1 METTGDLFGER
12 PEAAI
17 RGERGLV
24 IGASS
29 KAPLTKAQQAFNR
42 LIKKIENLRQSIEQ
56 ETERMNRHLGLYSV
70 EIHPLEVKILEQR
83 KRVVRRLYPFL
94 DCREIPGR
102 KQRQV
107 LREVLL
113 THLTQIAAEEG
124 DLQDEDLIAIRDAIT
139 ESMPLRPP
147 DKDEDKEFLEEL
159 KERAAADFKDMGVDV
174 DLSKFRPDMSPEEL
188 FEMLAE
194 MEAQVKAGQTSEGQG
209 QGQKSGKE
217 SKAAARARMEDELR
231 QRDLGSL
238 YKQLAKM
245 LHPDLEAD
253 PTLRTEKEAAM
264 KDLTTAYKRKDLHA
278 ILRLELEWIS
288 REQADVSRLTEE
300 KLRAY
305 NGILREQVNELETR
319 LFEVPHHPRF
329 SPLQRFTHSL
339 FGTRHFNPVVV
350 RQDLNEQLKALRF
363 AVQAL
368 EGPRAL
374 EEVREMIVSI
384 RRDSSRYPDP
394 LF

>member
-1 METTGDLFGER
+1 MATEGDLFGER
-12 PEAAI
+12 PEAKSSK
-17 RGERGLV
+17 ERGLI
-24 IGASS
+24 IGAST

-42 LIKKIENLRQSIEQ
+42 LIKKIEKLRQSIDK
-56 ETERMNRHLGLYSV
+56 ETERLNRDLALYSV
-70 EIHPLEVKILEQR
+70 QIHPLEVKIVEQR
-83 KRVVRRLYPFL
+83 KQMVRRLYPFL
-94 DCREIPGR
+94 GCREIPGR
-102 KQRQV
+102 KQREV

-113 THLTQIAAEEG
+113 NHLDQIASEEG
-124 DLQDEDLIAIRDAIT
+124 ELKDEDLTAIRDAIT
-139 ESMPLRPP
+139 ESMPQPP
-147 DKDEDKEFLEEL
+147 QDADEDEAFLEDL
-159 KERAAADFKDMGVDV
+159 KERAAADFKDMGVEV
-174 DLSKFRPDMSPEEL
+174 DLSKFRPGMSPEEL

-194 MEAQVKAGQTSEGQG
+194 MEAQVKAGQTSEGKE
-209 QGQKSGKE
+209 QKARKE
-217 SKAAARARMEDELR
+217 TKTAARARMEEELR

-264 KDLTTAYKRKDLHA
+264 KELTTAYKRKDLHA

-300 KLRAY
+300 KLRVY
-305 NGILREQVNELETR
+305 NGILREQVDELESR

-329 SPLQRFTHSL
+329 NPLQRFTHSL
-339 FGTRHFNPVVV
+339 FGTRHFNPALV
-350 RQDLNEQLKALRF
+350 RQDLNDQLKALRF
-363 AVQAL
+363 AIQAL

-384 RRDSSRYPDP
+384 RRDSSRFPEP

>member
-1 METTGDLFGER
+1 MATEEDLFGER
-12 PEAAI
+12 PEAASSK
-17 RGERGLV
+17 ERGLV

-42 LIKKIENLRQSIEQ
+42 LIKKIENLRQSIDK
-56 ETERMNRHLGLYSV
+56 ETERLNRDLALYSV
-70 EIHPLEVKILEQR
+70 EIHPLEVKIMEQR
-83 KRVVRRLYPFL
+83 KRMVRLLYSFL
-94 DCREIPGR
+94 GCREIPGR

-113 THLTQIAAEEG
+113 THLNQIAAEEG
-124 DLQDEDLIAIRDAIT
+124 ALQDEDLTAIRDAIT

-147 DKDEDKEFLEEL
+147 DKDEDKEFIEKL

-174 DLSKFRPDMSPEEL
+174 DLSRIRPGMSPEEL
-188 FEMLAE
+188 FEILGE
-194 MEAQVKAGQTSEGQG
+194 MEAEVRAGQSSER
-209 QGQKSGKE
+209 QGQKPGKE

-245 LHPDLEAD
+245 LQE
-253 PTLRTEKEAAM
+253 
-264 KDLTTAYKRKDLHA
+264 LTTAYKRKDLHA

-305 NGILREQVNELETR
+305 NGILREQVAELESR

-329 SPLQRFTHSL
+329 SSLQRFTHSL
-339 FGTRHFNPVVV
+339 FGTGHFNPVVV
-350 RQDLNEQLKALRF
+350 RQDLNDQLKALRF

-374 EEVREMIVSI
+374 EEVREMIVSM
-384 RRDSSRYPDP
+384 RRNSSRYPEP

>member
-70 EIHPLEVKILEQR
+70 EIHPLEVKIVEQR

-113 THLTQIAAEEG
+113 THLTQVAAEEG

-159 KERAAADFKDMGVDV
+159 KERAAADFKNMGVDV
-174 DLSKFRPDMSPEEL
+174 DLSKLRPDMSPEEL

-209 QGQKSGKE
+209 QGQKAGKE

-264 KDLTTAYKRKDLHA
+264 KELTTAYKRKDLHA

-305 NGILREQVNELETR
+305 NGILREQVAELESR

-350 RQDLNEQLKALRF
+350 RQDLNDQLKALRF

>member
-1 METTGDLFGER
+1 METTGDLFGEK

-17 RGERGLV
+17 PRERGLV

-42 LIKKIENLRQSIEQ
+42 LIKKIEKLRQSIEQ
-56 ETERMNRHLGLYSV
+56 ETERMNRHLGIYSV

-113 THLTQIAAEEG
+113 THLNQIAAEEG
-124 DLQDEDLIAIRDAIT
+124 ELQDEDLTAIRDAIT

-147 DKDEDKEFLEEL
+147 DKDEDQEFLEEL
-159 KERAAADFKDMGVDV
+159 KQRAAADFKDMGVDV

-188 FEMLAE
+188 LEMLAE
-194 MEAQVKAGQTSEGQG
+194 MEAQVKAKHTSEGQG
-209 QGQKSGKE
+209 QGQKAGKE
-217 SKAAARARMEDELR
+217 TKAAARARMEEELR

-264 KDLTTAYKRKDLHA
+264 KELTTAYKRKDLHA

-374 EEVREMIVSI
+374 EEVRELIVSI
-384 RRDSSRYPDP
+384 RRDSSRYPEP

>member
-12 PEAAI
+12 PEAEI
-17 RGERGLV
+17 RRERGLV

-42 LIKKIENLRQSIEQ
+42 LIKKIEKLRQSIEQ
-56 ETERMNRHLGLYSV
+56 ETERMNRSLGLYSI
-70 EIHPLEVKILEQR
+70 EIHPLEVRILEQR
-83 KRVVRRLYPFL
+83 KRVVRLLYPFL
-94 DCREIPGR
+94 GCREIPGR

-113 THLTQIAAEEG
+113 THLTQIAEKEG
-124 DLQDEDLIAIRDAIT
+124 ELQDEDLTAIRDAIT

-159 KERAAADFKDMGVDV
+159 KERAAADFKDMGLDV

-209 QGQKSGKE
+209 QGQKAGKE
-217 SKAAARARMEDELR
+217 SKTAARARMEDELR

-264 KDLTTAYKRKDLHA
+264 KELTTAYKRKDLHA

-300 KLRAY
+300 KLRVY
-305 NGILREQVNELETR
+305 IGILREQVAELESR

-339 FGTRHFNPVVV
+339 FGTRHFNPVVI
-350 RQDLNEQLKALRF
+350 RQELNDQLKALRF

-384 RRDSSRYPDP
+384 RRDSSRFPEP